1 MKKNLLKYLIIA
13 TAVIIIII
21 IVFMANIKEQNN
33 QNIATN
39 SDNTVNEQVVENDGD
54 GDFDVTNINISYN
67 EYATISSCIPRYL
80 DLTVKGGI
88 LSDSQKSERIYSMLS
103 QNTIEENNINQNNV
117 LNKVKVLNSKYYITI
132 TESDI
137 LIQDVVNTYSVHV
150 IATDS
155 ENNYIQDMLFIINFD
170 NANDAFSIEEV
181 TNKFNSFSD
190 ITSAKIEK
198 IEKNNYNELNFK
210 TINKEDI
217 CRMYFEHMKS
227 LLIARPD
234 IAYNLMEESYK
245 AKRFGSYEYF
255 EEYIQNNKERLTTIT
270 PDKYK
275 INDDNTEIIIQD
287 QHKNRYKFYIEK
299 PMQYTYML
307 DNYIVLN
314 EDDIKYY
321 SSLSGEEKVE
331 YNLDRIQKM
340 YKYKDYKFI
349 YEILDDT
356 FKEENYP
363 TLNDFINFINQEL
376 NGNYEIGSKEI
387 TKDGNI
393 YEVELEISNPEKSY
407 SQKYFN
413 VIMRLDT
420 GTDFTM
426 SFSKE

>member
-1 MKKNLLKYLIIA
+1 
-13 TAVIIIII
+13 
-21 IVFMANIKEQNN
+21 
-33 QNIATN
+33 
-39 SDNTVNEQVVENDGD
+39 
-54 GDFDVTNINISYN
+54 
-67 EYATISSCIPRYL
+67 
-80 DLTVKGGI
+80 
-88 LSDSQKSERIYSMLS
+88 
-103 QNTIEENNINQNNV
+103 
-117 LNKVKVLNSKYYITI
+117 
-132 TESDI
+132 
-137 LIQDVVNTYSVHV
+137 
-150 IATDS
+150 
-155 ENNYIQDMLFIINFD
+155 
-170 NANDAFSIEEV
+170 
-181 TNKFNSFSD
+181 
-190 ITSAKIEK
+190 
-198 IEKNNYNELNFK
+198 
-210 TINKEDI
+210 
-217 CRMYFEHMKS
+217 MYFEHMKS
-227 LLIARPD
+227 LLIAKPD
-234 IAYNLMEESYK
+234 IAYNLIEKNYK
-245 AKRFGSYEYF
+245 EKKFGNYENF
-255 EEYIQNNKERLTTIT
+255 EEYIQDNKERLTTIT

-287 QHKNRYKFYIEK
+287 QYKNRYKFYIEK
-299 PMQYTYML
+299 PMQYTVRL

-340 YKYKDYKFI
+340 YKNKDYKFI

-387 TKDGNI
+387 IKDGNI

-413 VIMRLDT
+413 VIMRLDS